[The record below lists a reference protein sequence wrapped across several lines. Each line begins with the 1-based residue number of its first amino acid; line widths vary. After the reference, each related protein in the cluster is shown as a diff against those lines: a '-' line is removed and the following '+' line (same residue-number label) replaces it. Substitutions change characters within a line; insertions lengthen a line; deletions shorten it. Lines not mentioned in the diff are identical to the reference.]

1 MAIDIVEGLKAIG
14 ETRSADGNS
23 PPPGA
28 FDIKCCEI
36 QHGDGHLYD
45 ISSLVMEI
53 HLFEDIEQLGISGW
67 IKLKDNINL
76 IRNSLIIGEE
86 LLWLDF
92 ETAGAKDAGLKNW
105 AVKGW
110 PLYIHKIEEIISP
123 ISGQGQTTQS
133 WLEYRL
139 HFCSTEMIT
148 NDRMRLS
155 KTFQGTIG
163 SGADGGGDD
172 GIIGDIFRKDM
183 KIIDKNIYCAK
194 TSGIKH
200 IVTPRMHP
208 FDLITFLTNNAH
220 AWTGQ
225 PVKGPQESKSMNMFK
240 DYHADFVVFETAQR
254 WSSADG
260 GWFMVPL
267 QREMTNNDLIF
278 TLNNSMTT
286 SGSSEGSGR
295 GAGLTGYTAAM
306 LRSKSFEFIATG
318 DKWKTVRA
326 GAWAAKQI
334 RHNSVTKSFD
344 IYKSDYLKQLKKDEY
359 SHASETPVYF
369 ELGVGDKLISEWP
382 DANVGYSSFASQDM
396 SNINLDTYRADY
408 PWKVGYGH
416 IGLLRKM
423 QMNHMLGYERI
434 QCEMYG
440 ISGLQ
445 IGKNAKAE
453 FPQIGLGSGSPAETG
468 LAGSKDI
475 WKEDRNNNIWMITK
489 VAHHVICSGDDP
501 NYTTTMELANTMRAT
516 KKKLPFY
523 GSLTGINTVKAGA
536 AGR

>member
-36 QHGDGHLYD
+36 QHGDDSKYD

-76 IRNSLIIGEE
+76 IRNALIIGEE

-123 ISGQGQTTQS
+123 QSKQGQTTQS

-139 HFCSTEMIT
+139 HFCSTEMVT

-163 SGADGGGDD
+163 SGNADGGDD
-172 GIIGDIFRKDM
+172 GIIGDILKKEM
-183 KIIDKNIYCAK
+183 KIAKPVYCAR
-194 TSGIKH
+194 TIGLKH
-200 IVTPRMHP
+200 FVTPNMHP
-208 FDLITFLTNNAH
+208 FDLITFLANSAQSY
-220 AWTGQ
+220 TGDD
-225 PVKGPQESKSMNMFK
+225 VKGPQESMSMNMFK
-240 DYHADFVVFETAQR
+240 NQHSDFVIFETAQR
-254 WSSADG
+254 WSSGDG
-260 GWFMVPL
+260 GWFLVPL
-267 QREMTNNDLIF
+267 QREMSNNDLIF
-278 TLNNSMTT
+278 TLNNAMTT
-286 SGSSEGSGR
+286 SGTSEGSGR

-334 RHNSVTKSFD
+334 RHNSVYKSFD
-344 IYKSDYLKQLKKDEY
+344 IYKSDYLKQLKKDTY

-369 ELGVGDKLISEWP
+369 NYGSGTDKISEWP
-382 DANVGYSSFASQDM
+382 NANVGYNSFSAGDM
-396 SNINLDTYRADY
+396 TNINRNTWRSDT
-408 PWKVGYGH
+408 PWSVGTPDH
-416 IGLLRKM
+416 GLLRKM
-423 QMNHMLGYERI
+423 QMNHILGYERI
-434 QCEMYG
+434 QCEMFG

-453 FPQIGLGSGSPAETG
+453 FPQIGLGSGSPEQTG

-475 WKEDRNNNIWMITK
+475 WGEDRNNNIWLITK

-501 NYTTTMELANTMRAT
+501 NYTTTMELANTMRNT
-516 KKKLPFY
+516 GKKLPVY
-523 GSLTGINTVKAGA
+523 GSLSGYGGGVPGS
-536 AGR
+536 

>member
-14 ETRSADGNS
+14 ETRSTDGNS

-28 FDIKCCEI
+28 FDIKVCEL
-36 QHGDGHLYD
+36 QHGDDQRYD

-53 HLFEDIEQLGISGW
+53 HFFEDIEQLGISGW
-67 IKLKDNINL
+67 IKIKDNINL
-76 IRNSLIIGEE
+76 IRNALIIGEE

-92 ETAGAKDAGLKNW
+92 ETAGAKDAGLVNW

-110 PLYIHKIEEIISP
+110 PLYIHKIEEIIAPTSK
-123 ISGQGQTTQS
+123 QGQTTQS

-163 SGADGGGDD
+163 SDVDGGGDD
-172 GIIGDIFRKDM
+172 GIIGDIFRKEM
-183 KIIDKNIYCAK
+183 KIVSKNIYCAK
-194 TSGIKH
+194 TVGIKH
-200 IVTPRMHP
+200 FVTPNMHP
-208 FDLITFLTNNAH
+208 FDLITFLANGATAF
-220 AWTGQ
+220 TGND
-225 PVKGPQESKSMNMFK
+225 VRGPQESISMNMFK

-254 WSSADG
+254 ELLTDG

-267 QREMTNNDLIF
+267 QREMSSNDLMF
-278 TLNNSMTT
+278 TLNNAMTT
-286 SGSSEGSGR
+286 SGTDTGSSRGGSI
-295 GAGLTGYTAAM
+295 TGYAAAM
-306 LRSKSFEFIATG
+306 LRSRSFEYVTTG
-318 DKWKTVRA
+318 DKWKSVRA

-334 RHNSVTKSFD
+334 RHNSVHKSFD
-344 IYKSDYLKQLKKDEY
+344 IYKSDYLKQLKKDTY

-369 ELGVGDKLISEWP
+369 ELGTGNKKISEWP
-382 DANVGYSSFASQDM
+382 NANVGYNSFSAGDQT
-396 SNINLDTYRADY
+396 NINRNTWRSDT
-408 PWKVGYGH
+408 PWDMPPSQ

-445 IGKNAKAE
+445 IGKNARAE

-468 LAGSKDI
+468 LAGSKDV
-475 WKEDRNNNIWMITK
+475 WGEDRNNNIWLITK

-516 KKKLPFY
+516 GKKLPAY
-523 GSLTGINTVKAGA
+523 GSLTGIKSTYST
-536 AGR
+536 